1 MEKSRKMKK
10 LAVIMLAVMVLFGTT
25 QYPVLTVKPG
35 KKILKNA
42 NIL

>member
-1 MEKSRKMKK
+1 MKK

-25 QYPVLTVKPG
+25 QYQVLTVKPG
-35 KKILKNA
+35 KKILKNV